1 MGLIRGA
8 VPQGVAADVEGVR
21 KFAVQQTLKGICES
35 KDNAT
40 ELCE

>member
-8 VPQGVAADVEGVR
+8 VPQGAADVEGVR
-21 KFAVQQTLKGICES
+21 KFALQQTLNGICES